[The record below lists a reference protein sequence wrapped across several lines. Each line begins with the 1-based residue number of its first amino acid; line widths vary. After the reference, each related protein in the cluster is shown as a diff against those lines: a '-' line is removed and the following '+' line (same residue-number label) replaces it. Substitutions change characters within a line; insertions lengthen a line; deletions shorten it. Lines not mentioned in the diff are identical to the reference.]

1 MAALFSNSKKH
12 FQKSKLTQLSVYC
25 GLLGPL
31 VIGLGMLW
39 SALGYTG
46 TEGQAYMLGNHFVS
60 ELGQLGVSDLA
71 VIFNASLILGGVL
84 NSIFLTALAL
94 QLKGW
99 LRYLMVP
106 LGLGAA
112 LSGTLVGFFP
122 MNNLQPHIFFA
133 LAFFNLGMLVSFVYS
148 LLFLIGR
155 GGPFPRWLALPG
167 LFNTAAFLTFNN
179 FPSQFA
185 EGVDFQEGMQGLL
198 SNRPEFIPL
207 AALEWVVVLG
217 ILAWFLM
224 IGLYLAFNRRTSGI
238 IYVNHPNRQQ
248 DMD

>member
-12 FQKSKLTQLSVYC
+12 SQKSKLTQLSVYC

-71 VIFNASLILGGVL
+71 VIFNTSLILGGVL

-122 MNNLQPHIFFA
+122 MNKLQPHIFFA
-133 LAFFNLGMLVSFVYS
+133 LAFFNLGMLVSFIYS

-155 GGPFPRWLALPG
+155 GGSFPRWLALPG
-167 LFNTAAFLTFNN
+167 LFNTAAFLVFNN
-179 FPSQFA
+179 FPGQFA

-217 ILAWFLM
+217 ILVWFLM
-224 IGLYLAFNRRTSGI
+224 LALSLILKYDGEYHKGKIR
-238 IYVNHPNRQQ
+238 
-248 DMD
+248 

>member
-1 MAALFSNSKKH
+1 MAALSSYSKNH
-12 FQKSKLTQLSVYC
+12 SPKSRLSRLTVYC

-31 VIGLGMLW
+31 VIGLGILS

-46 TEGQAYMLGNHFVS
+46 AEGQAYALPNHFVS
-60 ELGQLGVSDLA
+60 ELGQQGVSDLA
-71 VIFNASLILGGVL
+71 VIFNASLILGGIL
-84 NSIFLTALAL
+84 NSIFLAALAL

-99 LRYLMVP
+99 LRYPMIL

-122 MNNLQPHIFFA
+122 MNNLQFHIFFA
-133 LAFFNLGMLVSFVYS
+133 LAFFNLGMLVSFIYS

-167 LFNTAAFLTFNN
+167 LFNTAAFLVFNN
-179 FPSQFA
+179 FPSQFD

-198 SNRPEFIPL
+198 SNRPEFILL
-207 AALEWVVVLG
+207 AALEWIVVLG

-224 IGLYLAFNRRTSGI
+224 LALYRIVKYDGDN
-238 IYVNHPNRQQ
+238 Q
-248 DMD
+248 